1 MANQKEYKIII
12 NGIKESIDG
21 IGTLQD
27 SLDKLGKKVEE
38 SGGHFQTA
46 SKGMDELAK
55 TNQKIA
61 QYNEEYQK
69 ALAAN
74 KAVLAD
80 NAKAIKSQLDLEKA
94 NLTVQAN
101 LQDTYAQKQ
110 QLLTAL
116 GKVIK
121 NTTGDTSALKEQYAS
136 LNQELKDFDAELG
149 NHQRNV
155 GDYEIATKSLK
166 AQLKEIQE
174 EMANMLANGVDKA
187 DPKFVELSKKAGTLK
202 DAMGDARQEVDR
214 FASDTKKLDDVV
226 NIAQSAT
233 AAFTLYKGAM
243 SAFGIETEGAVE
255 AIQKLQGAMAILQ
268 SLKQLQE
275 SLNQNSA
282 TAKLFSK
289 AMSMMGLSM
298 DGAATSAKALKVALV
313 GIGIGIIIA
322 LIAELTE
329 HWEDLAEAI
338 GLSTK
343 AQKEANKEFSTGVAA
358 YAKAKAELT
367 ALLIKLE
374 TFNGT
379 KKQEKELIEECN
391 RKYGDAFGHYKT
403 LAKWKDTLITKTEQ
417 YCQAMFLEAQMQ
429 EIINKLVK
437 ETERNEELK
446 RKVAKGDNR
455 TILELLTGQS
465 LSGMKKDLA
474 ESTNLI
480 KNYKEQLLKNQL
492 KLQEIISSSGLFPG
506 DDNGGGKGG
515 GGYKDKVEQAQKIFN
530 DYIKSQIEGL
540 EAAQAL
546 KDEIDKKNKK
556 ALEEEQK
563 RLERLKKLRDKDQD
577 AEYKYQK
584 ARLELDLEY
593 AETEEEKIKIKQKLL
608 DLETKIAKENAIAVA
623 AEQMGLS
630 TEELQQRLEM
640 TDEKWVGLNE
650 EQKQVLKTLLT
661 QLATIDTA
669 AETAGKKLSGS
680 SGGGSTGDSGNT
692 QNPLAKFFDNNI
704 VQGFVD
710 ATLDSIAVIGDA
722 IADLYDMELEEM
734 EEKLDQ
740 LAELHDEAVE
750 KVNESQDKISDL
762 NQKMK
767 DSSGAQ
773 LEAYKQQMADEMLL
787 LQQRQQEEKR
797 TQKEKEKQEEAIKKK
812 QKQARKDEMK
822 VQLIE
827 SIVNT
832 ALAVTKTFSAYPM
845 PFAAILGGIVSALG
859 AIQQAIIIKQM
870 SKLADGGLLSGPSHA
885 NGGIQVGNT
894 GVEVEGGEYVVNK
907 RSTAKYLPLLQS
919 INEEGARHKTV
930 ANQIGKM
937 ADGGQ
942 LNYERI
948 NSNLDS
954 LSTASIVASAIGGI
968 DLHPVV
974 SVVDINRGQR
984 NYTEVRQLAGAN
996 N

>member
-121 NTTGDTSALKEQYAS
+121 NTTGDTSELRSQYAQ
-136 LNQELKDFDAELG
+136 LNQELKDFDATMG

-155 GDYEIATKSLK
+155 GDYRGALKEAQAELKSLK
-166 AQLKEIQE
+166 GQLLDVAKGSE
-174 EMANMLANGVDKA
+174 EWEKLT
-187 DPKFVELSKKAGTLK
+187 KKAGDLEDK
-202 DAMGDARQEVDR
+202 IHDINDAIKRE
-214 FASDTKKLDDVV
+214 ASDTKVLDNVINV
-226 NIAQSAT
+226 AQSAT
-233 AAFTLYKGAM
+233 AAFTLWKGAM
-243 SAFGIETEGAVE
+243 SMFGVETEGAVE
-255 AIQKLQGAMAILQ
+255 AIQKLQGAMAVLQ
-268 SLKQLQE
+268 SLQQLQE
-275 SLNQNSA
+275 TLKGSTA
-282 TAKLFSK
+282 TAELFSK
-289 AMSMMGLSM
+289 GLKALTVSME
-298 DGAATSAKALKVALV
+298 GASTGAKALKVALM

-358 YAKAKAELT
+358 YAKTKAELT

-391 RKYGDAFGHYKT
+391 RTYGHAFGHYKT
-403 LAKWKDTLITKTEQ
+403 LAEWKNTLITKTEQ
-417 YCQAMFLEAQMQ
+417 YCKVMLLEAQMQ
-429 EIINKLVK
+429 EIINKLTK

-446 RKVAKGDNR
+446 RKVAKGDDR
-455 TILELLTGQS
+455 SILELLTGQS

-492 KLQEIISSSGLFPG
+492 EIQKIISSSGLFPG

-540 EAAQAL
+540 KAAQAL
-546 KDEIDKKNKK
+546 RDEINEKQKKDAEDVAKAKDKLSKSEYERDLAILDAEKERLTIEGKYLTNEEDIKKNKDK
-556 ALEEEQK
+556 INALEAK
-563 RLERLKKLRDKDQD
+563 RLKIVRDRAVLEAKNSAASELGIDPSKIDEILDYTTGKYKD
-577 AEYKYQK
+577 
-584 ARLELDLEY
+584 L
-593 AETEEEKIKIKQKLL
+593 TEQQKLVIDNLVTQMETL
-608 DLETKIAKENAIAVA
+608 DI
-623 AEQMGLS
+623 G
-630 TEELQQRLEM
+630 
-640 TDEKWVGLNE
+640 
-650 EQKQVLKTLLT
+650 
-661 QLATIDTA
+661 LATA
-669 AETAGKKLSGS
+669 LSKLFGGDGNSGGS
-680 SGGGSTGDSGNT
+680 SGATNAFSKWFGDDLT
-692 QNPLAKFFDNNI
+692 QAFMELG
-704 VQGFVD
+704 QM
-710 ATLDSIAVIGDA
+710 TLDAV
-722 IADLYDMELEEM
+722 ADTLSMTMDWVIEEAQD
-734 EEKLDQ
+734 KLDEVS
-740 LAELHDEAVE
+740 ELHDEAVE
-750 KVNESQDKISDL
+750 KVAESQDRISEL
-762 NQKMK
+762 NDKMRE
-767 DSSGAQ
+767 SSGAQ
-773 LEAYKQQMADEMLL
+773 LEQYKQQMVDEMLL
-787 LQQRQQEEKR
+787 LQQREQEEKR
-797 TQKEKEKQEEAIKKK
+797 LQKEKEKREKELEKK
-812 QKQARKDEMK
+812 QRQQQKQEMV
-822 VQLIE
+822 VQLIQ
-827 SIVNT
+827 SISST
-832 ALAVTKTFSAYPM
+832 ALGVMKA
-845 PFAAILGGIVSALG
+845 FAQFGPVMGAIMGGIVSTMG
-859 AIQQAIIIKQM
+859 AIQQAIIMKQI
-870 SKLADGGLLSGPSHA
+870 SKMADGGFLSGPSHA
-885 NGGIQVGNT
+885 NGGIPVGNT

-907 RSTAKYLPLLQS
+907 RSTKKYLPLLQS

-954 LSTASIVASAIGGI
+954 LSTASIVASAISGI

-974 SVVDINRGQR
+974 SVVDINREQR

>member
-55 TNQKIA
+55 TEEKIKN
-61 QYNEEYQK
+61 YNEEYAT

-80 NAKAIKSQLDLEKA
+80 HNKEVKAKIDLEKA
-94 NLTVQAN
+94 EITVQEG
-101 LQDTYAQKQ
+101 LTDTYAHKQ

-121 NTTGDTSALKEQYAS
+121 NTTGDTSALKEQYAQ

-155 GDYEIATKSLK
+155 GDYGQATKNLK
-166 AQLKEIQE
+166 QELREMQE
-174 EMANMLANGVDKA
+174 EMADMIAKGIDKA
-187 DPKFVELSKKAGTLK
+187 DPKFVALAQKAGQLK

-214 FASDTKKLDDVV
+214 FASDTKKLDDVI

-255 AIQKLQGAMAILQ
+255 AIQKLQGAMAVLQ

-275 SLNQNSA
+275 SLEQNSA
-282 TAKLFSK
+282 TAKIFSK
-289 AMSMMGLSM
+289 AMAMMGLSM
-298 DGAATSAKALKVALV
+298 DGATKASKLLRIGLA
-313 GIGIGIIIA
+313 GIGIGLIIGLVMT
-322 LIAELTE
+322 LIEYWDDIKKSFTDTFPILKTLSDKFNGLTGIIRGVGQAIVHWLTNPIITFAKVIKKVFSGDFKGAIEEAKNGIINQFTGLKTAFFKGVEDSRKKVETEAEKTKNSVIKTAKETVDTTKKYLDDWVKAEKDANKIVDDERKKAYEAEL
-329 HWEDLAEAI
+329 
-338 GLSTK
+338 
-343 AQKEANKEFSTGVAA
+343 
-358 YAKAKAELT
+358 
-367 ALLIKLE
+367 
-374 TFNGT
+374 
-379 KKQEKELIEECN
+379 
-391 RKYGDAFGHYKT
+391 
-403 LAKWKDTLITKTEQ
+403 
-417 YCQAMFLEAQMQ
+417 
-429 EIINKLVK
+429 
-437 ETERNEELK
+437 
-446 RKVAKGDNR
+446 
-455 TILELLTGQS
+455 
-465 LSGMKKDLA
+465 
-474 ESTNLI
+474 
-480 KNYKEQLLKNQL
+480 
-492 KLQEIISSSGLFPG
+492 
-506 DDNGGGKGG
+506 
-515 GGYKDKVEQAQKIFN
+515 
-530 DYIKSQIEGL
+530 
-540 EAAQAL
+540 
-546 KDEIDKKNKK
+546 
-556 ALEEEQK
+556 K
-563 RLERLKKLRDKDQD
+563 RLERLKKLRKDNSK
-577 AEYKYQK
+577 AENDWQK
-584 ARLELDLEY
+584 QYLKLQLEY
-593 AETEEEKIKIKQKLL
+593 ANTEEEKIRIKKQIIDLDEKIAEQEAKNAAADAMGISVEELSKR
-608 DLETKIAKENAIAVA
+608 LET
-623 AEQMGLS
+623 
-630 TEELQQRLEM
+630 TE
-640 TDEKWVGLNE
+640 TTYVGLNE
-650 EQKQVLKTLLT
+650 EQKQILQTLIT
-661 QLATIDTA
+661 QVATIKMGAEEAMA
-669 AETAGKKLSGS
+669 ALGGS
-680 SGGGSTGDSGNT
+680 STSGSTGDSGDT
-692 QNPLAKFFDNNI
+692 QNPLAKLFDNNI

-710 ATLDSIAVIGDA
+710 VTLDSIAVIGDA
-722 IADLYDMELEEM
+722 IANLYDMELEEM
-734 EEKLDQ
+734 EDKLDQ

-797 TQKEKEKQEEAIKKK
+797 AQKEKEKQEEAIKKK

-885 NGGIQVGNT
+885 NGGIPVGNT

-968 DLHPVV
+968 EMHPVV

>member
-12 NGIKESIDG
+12 NGIKESIEG

-27 SLDKLGKKVEE
+27 SLDRLGKKVEE

-121 NTTGDTSALKEQYAS
+121 NTTGDTSALKEQYAT

-155 GDYEIATKSLK
+155 GDYGQATKNLKQELREMQEEIA
-166 AQLKEIQE
+166 
-174 EMANMLANGVDKA
+174 NMIANGIDKA
-187 DPKFVELSKKAGTLK
+187 DPKLVALAQKAGQLK

-233 AAFTLYKGAM
+233 AAFTLWKGAM
-243 SAFGIETEGAVE
+243 SMFGVETEGAVE
-255 AIQKLQGAMAILQ
+255 AIQKLQGAMAVLQ

-275 SLNQNSA
+275 SLEQNSA

-298 DGAATSAKALKVALV
+298 EGAATGAKALKVALV

-329 HWEDLAEAI
+329 HWEDLAKAI

-391 RKYGDAFGHYKT
+391 RSYGHAFGYYKT
-403 LAKWKDTLITKTEQ
+403 LAEWKNTLITKTEQ
-417 YCQAMFLEAQMQ
+417 YCQAMLLEAQMQ
-429 EIINKLVK
+429 EIVNKLLK
-437 ETERNEELK
+437 ETERNEELRK
-446 RKVAKGDNR
+446 KVAKGDDR
-455 TILELLTGQS
+455 SILELLFGTS
-465 LSGMKKDLA
+465 LRGMKRELA
-474 ESTNLI
+474 ESDKLI
-480 KNYKEQLLKNQL
+480 EDYKNKLLNKQLEFQK
-492 KLQEIISSSGLFPG
+492 IISSSGLFPG
-506 DDNGGGKGG
+506 DYKGG
-515 GGYKDKVEQAQKIFN
+515 GGHNDKVEQAQRIFS

-546 KDEIDKKNKK
+546 KDEIDKKDKK
-556 ALEEEQK
+556 AFEEEQK
-563 RLERLKKLRDKDQD
+563 RLERLKKLRNDNSK
-577 AEYKYQK
+577 AENDWQK
-584 ARLELDLEY
+584 QNLKLQLAN
-593 AETEEEKIKIKQKLL
+593 AKTEKEKIEIKKKLIDLDEEIATQEAKIS
-608 DLETKIAKENAIAVA
+608 A
-623 AEQMGLS
+623 AEAMGMSMEELENRLSNIDTTYFNLSEESKQTMQTLITMLS
-630 TEELQQRLEM
+630 TIKMGAEEARAA
-640 TDEKWVGLNE
+640 
-650 EQKQVLKTLLT
+650 
-661 QLATIDTA
+661 LA
-669 AETAGKKLSGS
+669 GS
-680 SGGGSTGDSGNT
+680 TSGSTGNSGDT
-692 QNPLAKFFDNNI
+692 QNPLAKFLNRDEVKAFI
-704 VQGFVD
+704 D

-797 TQKEKEKQEEAIKKK
+797 VQKEKEKQEEAIKKK

-845 PFAAILGGIVSALG
+845 PFAAILGGIVSTLG

-870 SKLADGGLLSGPSHA
+870 SKLADGGVLGGREHKDGGNPIPSM
-885 NGGIQVGNT
+885 
-894 GVEVEGGEYVVNK
+894 GVEVEKGEAVINK
-907 RSTAKYLPLLQS
+907 RSTAKYLPLLDAINAEGNGGKHTLLQS
-919 INEEGARHKTV
+919 SGNV
-930 ANQIGKM
+930 IGRY
-937 ADGGQ
+937 ADGGVLNYQRIDDNFNQ
-942 LNYERI
+942 LNG
-948 NSNLDS
+948 
-954 LSTASIVASAIGGI
+954 TAAIANAIGSI
-968 DLHPVV
+968 DFHPVV
-974 SVVDINRGQR
+974 SVQEISRVQR
-984 NYTEVRQLAGAN
+984 NVVEVRELSGARN
-996 N
+996 

>member
-1 MANQKEYKIII
+1 MADKKTYSIQI

-27 SLDKLGKKVEE
+27 SLDRLGKKVEE

-80 NAKAIKSQLDLEKA
+80 NANAIKSQLDLEKA
-94 NLTVQAN
+94 NLTVQEN
-101 LQDTYAQKQ
+101 LQDTYAHKQ

-121 NTTGDTSALKEQYAS
+121 NTTGDTSALKEQYAT

-155 GDYEIATKSLK
+155 GDYGQATKNLK
-166 AQLKEIQE
+166 QELREMQE
-174 EMANMLANGVDKA
+174 EMADMLVKGIDKA
-187 DPKFVELSKKAGTLK
+187 DPKFVELAKKAGTLK

-214 FASDTKKLDDVV
+214 FASDTKKLDDVI

-255 AIQKLQGAMAILQ
+255 AIQKLQGAMAVLQ

-275 SLNQNSA
+275 SLEQNSA
-282 TAKLFSK
+282 TAKIFSK

-298 DGAATSAKALKVALV
+298 DGATKASKLLKIGLA
-313 GIGIGIIIA
+313 GIGIGLIIGLVMT
-322 LIAELTE
+322 LIEYWDDIKKTFTDTFPILKTLSDKFNGLTGIIRGVGQAIVHWLTNPIITFAKVIKKVFSGDFKGAIEEAKNGIINQFTGLKTAFFKGVEDSRKKVETEAEKTKKSVTKTAKETVDTTKKCLDDWVKAEKDANKIVDDERKKAYEAEL
-329 HWEDLAEAI
+329 
-338 GLSTK
+338 
-343 AQKEANKEFSTGVAA
+343 
-358 YAKAKAELT
+358 
-367 ALLIKLE
+367 
-374 TFNGT
+374 
-379 KKQEKELIEECN
+379 
-391 RKYGDAFGHYKT
+391 
-403 LAKWKDTLITKTEQ
+403 
-417 YCQAMFLEAQMQ
+417 
-429 EIINKLVK
+429 
-437 ETERNEELK
+437 
-446 RKVAKGDNR
+446 
-455 TILELLTGQS
+455 
-465 LSGMKKDLA
+465 
-474 ESTNLI
+474 
-480 KNYKEQLLKNQL
+480 
-492 KLQEIISSSGLFPG
+492 
-506 DDNGGGKGG
+506 
-515 GGYKDKVEQAQKIFN
+515 
-530 DYIKSQIEGL
+530 
-540 EAAQAL
+540 
-546 KDEIDKKNKK
+546 
-556 ALEEEQK
+556 K
-563 RLERLKKLRDKDQD
+563 RLERLKKLRKDNSK
-577 AEYKYQK
+577 AENDWQK
-584 ARLELDLEY
+584 QYLKLQLEY
-593 AETEEEKIKIKQKLL
+593 AKTEEEKIRIKKQIIDL
-608 DLETKIAKENAIAVA
+608 DEKIAEQEAKNAA
-623 AEQMGLS
+623 ADTMKIS
-630 TEELQQRLEM
+630 VEELQQRLEM
-640 TDEKWVGLNE
+640 TEGKWAGLNE
-650 EQKQVLKTLLT
+650 EQKQVLKTLQT
-661 QLATIDTA
+661 QLETIKMGAEEARA
-669 AETAGKKLSGS
+669 ALGGS
-680 SGGGSTGDSGNT
+680 STSGSTGDSGDT
-692 QNPLAKFFDNNI
+692 QNPLAKLFDNNI

-722 IADLYDMELEEM
+722 IANLYDMELEEM

-797 TQKEKEKQEEAIKKK
+797 VQKEKEKQEEAIKKK

-845 PFAAILGGIVSALG
+845 PFAAILGGIVSTLG

-885 NGGIQVGNT
+885 NGGIPVGNT

-954 LSTASIVASAIGGI
+954 LSTASIVASAISGI

-974 SVVDINRGQR
+974 SVVDINREQR

>member
-61 QYNEEYQK
+61 EYNEEYAT

-80 NAKAIKSQLDLEKA
+80 HNKEVKAKIDLEKA
-94 NLTVQAN
+94 EITVQEG
-101 LQDTYAQKQ
+101 LTDTYAHKQ

-121 NTTGDTSALKEQYAS
+121 NTTGDTSALKEQYAT

-155 GDYEIATKSLK
+155 GDYGQATKNLK
-166 AQLKEIQE
+166 QELREMQE
-174 EMANMLANGVDKA
+174 EMADMIANGIDKA
-187 DPKFVELSKKAGTLK
+187 DPKFVELAKKAGTLK
-202 DAMGDARQEVDR
+202 DAMGDAREEVDR
-214 FASDTKKLDDVV
+214 FASDTKKLDDVI

-282 TAKLFSK
+282 TAKIFSK

-298 DGAATSAKALKVALV
+298 DGATKASKLLKIGLA
-313 GIGIGIIIA
+313 GIGIGLIIA
-322 LIAELTE
+322 LVSELVI
-329 HWEDLAEAI
+329 HWDELVGWFTKTFPALKN
-338 GLSTK
+338 LSTWFNKVRGAIAGVGEAVWATIKSFGSLGEILK
-343 AQKEANKEFSTGVAA
+343 ALFSGHWNEAVQIAKNNIKNISDAFKKGYADKMAEIQEGVTANHTKEEGKRVKATKKANKEIKDDTQKMLDDWV
-358 YAKAKAELT
+358 KAE
-367 ALLIKLE
+367 
-374 TFNGT
+374 
-379 KKQEKELIEECN
+379 
-391 RKYGDAFGHYKT
+391 R
-403 LAKWKDTLITKTEQ
+403 
-417 YCQAMFLEAQMQ
+417 
-429 EIINKLVK
+429 
-437 ETERNEELK
+437 
-446 RKVAKGDNR
+446 
-455 TILELLTGQS
+455 
-465 LSGMKKDLA
+465 
-474 ESTNLI
+474 
-480 KNYKEQLLKNQL
+480 
-492 KLQEIISSSGLFPG
+492 
-506 DDNGGGKGG
+506 
-515 GGYKDKVEQAQKIFN
+515 
-530 DYIKSQIEGL
+530 EGL

-546 KDEIDKKNKK
+546 RDKINEKQKKDAEGVAKAKDKLSKSEYERELAIIEAEKEQTKDKKKLNELEEKRLKLVKERAALEAKNSAASELGIDPSEIDSI
-556 ALEEEQK
+556 
-563 RLERLKKLRDKDQD
+563 
-577 AEYKYQK
+577 
-584 ARLELDLEY
+584 LDLTTGKY
-593 AETEEEKIKIKQKLL
+593 KDLTEQQKLVIDNL
-608 DLETKIAKENAIAVA
+608 KTQLETLDI
-623 AEQMGLS
+623 G
-630 TEELQQRLEM
+630 
-640 TDEKWVGLNE
+640 
-650 EQKQVLKTLLT
+650 
-661 QLATIDTA
+661 LATA
-669 AETAGKKLSGS
+669 LSKLFGGNGNSGGS
-680 SGGGSTGDSGNT
+680 SGT
-692 QNPLAKFFDNNI
+692 QNAFSKWFGDDLTQAFIELGQMTFDA
-704 VQGFVD
+704 VAD
-710 ATLDSIAVIGDA
+710 TLSMTMDWVI
-722 IADLYDMELEEM
+722 EEAQD
-734 EEKLDQ
+734 KLDEVS
-740 LAELHDEAVE
+740 ELHDEAVE
-750 KVNESQDKISDL
+750 KVAESQDRISEL
-762 NQKMK
+762 NDKMRE
-767 DSSGAQ
+767 SSGAQ
-773 LEAYKQQMADEMLL
+773 LEQYKQQMVDEMLL
-787 LQQRQQEEKR
+787 LQQREQEEKR
-797 TQKEKEKQEEAIKKK
+797 LQKEKEKREKELEKK
-812 QKQARKDEMK
+812 QHEQRKQDMQ
-822 VQLIE
+822 VQLLE
-827 SIVNT
+827 SITAT
-832 ALAVTKTFSAYPM
+832 ALGVMKA
-845 PFAAILGGIVSALG
+845 FAQFGPIMGAIMGGIISTIG
-859 AIQQAIIIKQM
+859 AVQQAIIMKQI
-870 SKLADGGLLSGPSHA
+870 SKMADGGLLSGPSHA
-885 NGGIQVGNT
+885 NGGIPVGNT

-954 LSTASIVASAIGGI
+954 LSTASIVASAISGI

-974 SVVDINRGQR
+974 SVVDINREQR

>member
-12 NGIKESIDG
+12 GGIKESIDG

-27 SLDKLGKKVEE
+27 SLDRLGKKVEE

-55 TNQKIA
+55 TEEKIKN
-61 QYNEEYQK
+61 YNEEYAT

-80 NAKAIKSQLDLEKA
+80 HNKEVKAKIDLEKA
-94 NLTVQAN
+94 EITVQEG
-101 LQDTYAQKQ
+101 LTDTYAHKQ

-121 NTTGDTSALKEQYAS
+121 NTTGDTSALKEQYAT

-155 GDYEIATKSLK
+155 GNYEIATKNLK
-166 AQLKEIQE
+166 AELKELTAQI
-174 EMANMLANGVDKA
+174 ASMLANGVDKA
-187 DPKFVELSKKAGTLK
+187 DPALAKLIDRAGKLA
-202 DAMGDARQEVDR
+202 DAMADARQEINR
-214 FASDTKKLDDVV
+214 SASDTRKLDDAI

-233 AAFTLYKGAM
+233 ATFTLWKGAM
-243 SAFGIETEGAVE
+243 SAFGVETEGAVE
-255 AIQKLQGAMAILQ
+255 AIQKLQGAMGVLQ
-268 SLKQLQE
+268 SLQQLQD
-275 SLNQNSA
+275 SLSQNSA
-282 TAKLFSK
+282 TAKIFSK
-289 AMSMMGLSM
+289 AISMMGISM
-298 DGAATSAKALKVALV
+298 DGATKASKLLKIGLM
-313 GIGIGIIIA
+313 GIGIGLIIA
-322 LIAELTE
+322 LVSELVI
-329 HWEDLAEAI
+329 HWDELVGWFTKTFPALKN
-338 GLSTK
+338 LSTWFNKVKGAIAGVGEAVWAAIKSFGSLGKILKALFSGHWGEAVEIAKNNLKIITNAFNKGYADEMGKIQEKVTLKQTEEENKRTKHNLEMLK
-343 AQKEANKEFSTGVAA
+343 AQKGNQAKFSKEGIALQKKDFEERKRLAKGNQDELNKIAVEEASFYREMQENKTAA
-358 YAKAKAELT
+358 AKKAASEREKIAKEEAERRKRIADDWAKAE
-367 ALLIKLE
+367 
-374 TFNGT
+374 
-379 KKQEKELIEECN
+379 
-391 RKYGDAFGHYKT
+391 R
-403 LAKWKDTLITKTEQ
+403 
-417 YCQAMFLEAQMQ
+417 
-429 EIINKLVK
+429 
-437 ETERNEELK
+437 
-446 RKVAKGDNR
+446 
-455 TILELLTGQS
+455 
-465 LSGMKKDLA
+465 
-474 ESTNLI
+474 
-480 KNYKEQLLKNQL
+480 
-492 KLQEIISSSGLFPG
+492 
-506 DDNGGGKGG
+506 
-515 GGYKDKVEQAQKIFN
+515 
-530 DYIKSQIEGL
+530 EGL
-540 EAAQAL
+540 EAAKAL
-546 KDEIDKKNKK
+546 RDETNEKQKKDAEGVAKAKDKLSKSEYERDLAILDAEKERLTIEGKYLTKEEDIRKNKDKINQLEAKRLKMVRDRAAIEAKNEAASALGIDPSKIDEILDLTTGKYKD
-556 ALEEEQK
+556 LTEEQK
-563 RLERLKKLRDKDQD
+563 LVIDNLKTQ
-577 AEYKYQK
+577 
-584 ARLELDLEY
+584 
-593 AETEEEKIKIKQKLL
+593 
-608 DLETKIAKENAIAVA
+608 LETLDI
-623 AEQMGLS
+623 G
-630 TEELQQRLEM
+630 
-640 TDEKWVGLNE
+640 
-650 EQKQVLKTLLT
+650 
-661 QLATIDTA
+661 LATA
-669 AETAGKKLSGS
+669 LSKLF
-680 SGGGSTGDSGNT
+680 GGESSTGDSDNT

-797 TQKEKEKQEEAIKKK
+797 VQKEKEKQEEAIKKK

-845 PFAAILGGIVSALG
+845 PFAAILGGIVSTLG

-885 NGGIQVGNT
+885 NGGIPVGNT

-954 LSTASIVASAIGGI
+954 LSTASIVASAISGI

-974 SVVDINRGQR
+974 SVQEISRVQR
-984 NYTEVRQLAGAN
+984 NIVEVRELSGARN
-996 N
+996 

>member
-55 TNQKIA
+55 TEEKIKN
-61 QYNEEYQK
+61 YNEEYAT

-74 KAVLAD
+74 KTVLAD
-80 NAKAIKSQLDLEKA
+80 HNKEVKAKIDLEKA
-94 NLTVQAN
+94 EITVQEG
-101 LQDTYAQKQ
+101 LTDTYAHKQ

-121 NTTGDTSALKEQYAS
+121 NTTGDTSALKEQYAT

-155 GDYEIATKSLK
+155 GDYGQATKNLK
-166 AQLKEIQE
+166 QELREMQE
-174 EMANMLANGVDKA
+174 EMADMIAKGIDKA
-187 DPKFVELSKKAGTLK
+187 DPKFVELAKKAGTLK

-214 FASDTKKLDDVV
+214 FASDTKKLDDVI

-255 AIQKLQGAMAILQ
+255 AIQKLQGAMSIIQ
-268 SLKQLQE
+268 SLKTLQE
-275 SLNQNSA
+275 TLNQNSA
-282 TAKLFSK
+282 TAKIFSK
-289 AMSMMGLSM
+289 VMSIMGLSM
-298 DGAATSAKALKVALV
+298 NGATKASKLLKIGLA
-313 GIGIGIIIA
+313 GIGIGLIIA
-322 LIAELTE
+322 LVSELVI
-329 HWEDLAEAI
+329 HWDELV
-338 GLSTK
+338 GWFTKTFPVLKNLSTWFNKVKGAIAGVGNAVWAAIKNLGMIPELLQAIFTGNFKK
-343 AQKEANKEFSTGVAA
+343 AIDIYKNSLKNIVNGFKTGYADKMAEIQEGVTENHTKEEKKRTNVTKKSAAERVNATKNANKEIKVDTQKMLDDLVKAEREGLKAA
-358 YAKAKAELT
+358 QALRDETNEKQKKDAESVAKAKDKLSKSEYEREL
-367 ALLIKLE
+367 AIIE
-374 TFNGT
+374 A
-379 KKQEKELIEECN
+379 EKEQTKDKKKLNELEEK
-391 RKYGDAFGHYKT
+391 R
-403 LAKWKDTLITKTEQ
+403 L
-417 YCQAMFLEAQMQ
+417 
-429 EIINKLVK
+429 KLVK
-437 ETERNEELK
+437 ERAALEAKNSAASEL
-446 RKVAKGDNR
+446 GIDPSEIDS
-455 TILELLTGQS
+455 ILDLTTG
-465 LSGMKKDLA
+465 KYKDL
-474 ESTNLI
+474 T
-480 KNYKEQLLKNQL
+480 EQ
-492 KLQEIISSSGLFPG
+492 
-506 DDNGGGKGG
+506 
-515 GGYKDKVEQAQKIFN
+515 
-530 DYIKSQIEGL
+530 
-540 EAAQAL
+540 
-546 KDEIDKKNKK
+546 
-556 ALEEEQK
+556 
-563 RLERLKKLRDKDQD
+563 
-577 AEYKYQK
+577 
-584 ARLELDLEY
+584 
-593 AETEEEKIKIKQKLL
+593 QKLVIDNL
-608 DLETKIAKENAIAVA
+608 KTQLETLDI
-623 AEQMGLS
+623 G
-630 TEELQQRLEM
+630 
-640 TDEKWVGLNE
+640 
-650 EQKQVLKTLLT
+650 
-661 QLATIDTA
+661 LATA
-669 AETAGKKLSGS
+669 LSKLF
-680 SGGGSTGDSGNT
+680 GGDGSTGDSGNT

-710 ATLDSIAVIGDA
+710 ATLETIAVIGDA

-797 TQKEKEKQEEAIKKK
+797 VQKEKEKQEEAIKKK

-870 SKLADGGLLSGPSHA
+870 SKLADGGVLGGREHKDGGNPIPSM
-885 NGGIQVGNT
+885 
-894 GVEVEGGEYVVNK
+894 GVEVEKGEAVINK
-907 RSTAKYLPLLQS
+907 RSTAKYLPLLDAINAEGNGGKHTLLQS
-919 INEEGARHKTV
+919 SGNV
-930 ANQIGKM
+930 IGRY
-937 ADGGQ
+937 ADGGVLNYQRIDDNFNQ
-942 LNYERI
+942 LNG
-948 NSNLDS
+948 
-954 LSTASIVASAIGGI
+954 TAAIANAIGSI
-968 DLHPVV
+968 DFHPVV
-974 SVVDINRGQR
+974 AITDINRGQK
-984 NYTEVRQLAGAN
+984 NLVEVRELAGASN
-996 N
+996 

>member
-121 NTTGDTSALKEQYAS
+121 NTTGDTSELRSQYAQ
-136 LNQELKDFDAELG
+136 LNQELKDFDATMG

-155 GDYEIATKSLK
+155 GDYRGALKEAQAELKSLK
-166 AQLKEIQE
+166 GQLLDVAKGSE
-174 EMANMLANGVDKA
+174 EWEKLT
-187 DPKFVELSKKAGTLK
+187 KKAGDLEDK
-202 DAMGDARQEVDR
+202 IHDINDAIKRE
-214 FASDTKKLDDVV
+214 ASDTKALDNVV

-233 AAFTLYKGAM
+233 AAFTLWKGAM
-243 SAFGIETEGAVE
+243 SMFGVETEGAVE
-255 AIQKLQGAMAILQ
+255 AIQKLQGAMAVLQ
-268 SLKQLQE
+268 SLQQLQE
-275 SLNQNSA
+275 TLKGSTA
-282 TAKLFSK
+282 TAELFSK
-289 AMSMMGLSM
+289 GLKALTVSME
-298 DGAATSAKALKVALV
+298 GASTGAKALKVALM

-322 LIAELTE
+322 LIAELVT
-329 HWEDLAEAI
+329 HWEDL
-338 GLSTK
+338 TK
-343 AQKEANKEFSTGVAA
+343 ALGFATNAQKEANEVMEAGTKA
-358 YAKAKAELT
+358 YAKAKAELDALT
-367 ALLIKLE
+367 AKVNA
-374 TFNGT
+374 FNGS
-379 KKQEKELIEECN
+379 KEQEKQLVDELN
-391 RKYGDAFGHYKT
+391 SKYGSAFGHYKT
-403 LAKWKDTLITKTEQ
+403 LAEWKDVLKKKTDAYIQ
-417 YCQAMFLEAQMQ
+417 SMMLEAQMQ
-429 EIINKLVK
+429 ATINQLSEAYTKQSEAKKKYDDRDNISWWQRLLGDSKTDRKK
-437 ETERNEELK
+437 EFEEANHNVAVLEEKVEGFAKQIVELNQNNELFNFSPTIEK
-446 RKVAKGDNR
+446 NGKKSIDKAKEVAKK
-455 TILELLTGQS
+455 I
-465 LSGMKKDLA
+465 A
-474 ESTNLI
+474 EEWV
-480 KNYKEQLLKNQL
+480 KAER
-492 KLQEIISSSGLFPG
+492 
-506 DDNGGGKGG
+506 
-515 GGYKDKVEQAQKIFN
+515 
-530 DYIKSQIEGL
+530 EGL

-546 KDEIDKKNKK
+546 RDETNEKQKKDAEGVAKAKDKLSKSEYERDLAILDAEKERLTIEGKYLTNEEDIRKNKDKINALEAKRLKIVRDRAVLEAKNSAASELGIDPSKIDEILDYTTGKYKN
-556 ALEEEQK
+556 LTEEQK
-563 RLERLKKLRDKDQD
+563 LVIDNLRTQV
-577 AEYKYQK
+577 ET
-584 ARLELDLEY
+584 LD
-593 AETEEEKIKIKQKLL
+593 I
-608 DLETKIAKENAIAVA
+608 
-623 AEQMGLS
+623 G
-630 TEELQQRLEM
+630 
-640 TDEKWVGLNE
+640 
-650 EQKQVLKTLLT
+650 
-661 QLATIDTA
+661 LATA
-669 AETAGKKLSGS
+669 LSKLF
-680 SGGGSTGDSGNT
+680 GGDGSTGNSGDT
-692 QNPLAKFFDNNI
+692 QNPLAKFLNRDEVKAFIDL
-704 VQGFVD
+704 
-710 ATLDSIAVIGDA
+710 TLDSIAVIGDA

-797 TQKEKEKQEEAIKKK
+797 VQKEKEKQEEAIKKK

-845 PFAAILGGIVSALG
+845 PFAAILGGIISTLG
-859 AIQQAIIIKQM
+859 AIQQGIIIKQM
-870 SKLADGGLLSGPSHA
+870 SKLAEGGLLSGPSHS
-885 NGGIQVGNT
+885 NGGIPVGNT

-954 LSTASIVASAIGGI
+954 LSTASIVASAISGI

-974 SVVDINRGQR
+974 SVVDINREQR

>member
-55 TNQKIA
+55 TEEKIKN
-61 QYNEEYQK
+61 YNEEYAT

-80 NAKAIKSQLDLEKA
+80 HNKEVKAKIDLEKA
-94 NLTVQAN
+94 EITVQEG
-101 LQDTYAQKQ
+101 LTDTYAHKQ

-121 NTTGDTSALKEQYAS
+121 NTTGDTSALKAQYAQ

-155 GDYEIATKSLK
+155 GDYGQATKNLK
-166 AQLKEIQE
+166 QELREMQE
-174 EMANMLANGVDKA
+174 EMADMIAKGIDKA
-187 DPKFVELSKKAGTLK
+187 DPKFVALAQKAGQLK

-214 FASDTKKLDDVV
+214 FASDTKKLDDVI

-255 AIQKLQGAMAILQ
+255 AIQKLQGAMAVLQ

-275 SLNQNSA
+275 SLEQNSA
-282 TAKLFSK
+282 TAKIFSK
-289 AMSMMGLSM
+289 AMAMMGLSM
-298 DGAATSAKALKVALV
+298 DGATKASKLLRIGLA
-313 GIGIGIIIA
+313 GIGIGLIIGLVMT
-322 LIAELTE
+322 LIEYWDDIKKSFTDTFPILKTLSDKFNGLTGIIRGVGQAIVHWLTNPIVTFAKVIKKVFSGDFRGAIEEAKNGIKNQFTGLKTAFFKGVEDSRKKVETEAEKTKKSVTKTAKETVDTTKKYLDDWVKAERDANKIVDDERKKAYEAEL
-329 HWEDLAEAI
+329 
-338 GLSTK
+338 
-343 AQKEANKEFSTGVAA
+343 
-358 YAKAKAELT
+358 
-367 ALLIKLE
+367 
-374 TFNGT
+374 
-379 KKQEKELIEECN
+379 
-391 RKYGDAFGHYKT
+391 
-403 LAKWKDTLITKTEQ
+403 
-417 YCQAMFLEAQMQ
+417 
-429 EIINKLVK
+429 
-437 ETERNEELK
+437 
-446 RKVAKGDNR
+446 
-455 TILELLTGQS
+455 
-465 LSGMKKDLA
+465 
-474 ESTNLI
+474 
-480 KNYKEQLLKNQL
+480 
-492 KLQEIISSSGLFPG
+492 
-506 DDNGGGKGG
+506 
-515 GGYKDKVEQAQKIFN
+515 
-530 DYIKSQIEGL
+530 
-540 EAAQAL
+540 
-546 KDEIDKKNKK
+546 
-556 ALEEEQK
+556 K
-563 RLERLKKLRDKDQD
+563 RLERLKKLRKDNSK
-577 AEYKYQK
+577 AENDWQK
-584 ARLELDLEY
+584 QYLKLQLEY
-593 AETEEEKIKIKQKLL
+593 AKTEEEKIRIKKQIIDLDEKIAEQEAKNAAADAMGISVEELSKR
-608 DLETKIAKENAIAVA
+608 LET
-623 AEQMGLS
+623 
-630 TEELQQRLEM
+630 TEA
-640 TDEKWVGLNE
+640 TYVGLNE
-650 EQKQVLKTLLT
+650 EQKQILQTLIT
-661 QLATIDTA
+661 QVATIKMGAEEAMA
-669 AETAGKKLSGS
+669 ALGGS
-680 SGGGSTGDSGNT
+680 STSGSTGDSGET
-692 QNPLAKFFDNNI
+692 QNPLAKLFDNNI

-722 IADLYDMELEEM
+722 IANLYDMELEEM

-773 LEAYKQQMADEMLL
+773 LEAYKQQMTDEMLL

-797 TQKEKEKQEEAIKKK
+797 VQKEKEKQEEAIKKK

-885 NGGIQVGNT
+885 NGGIPVGNT

>member
-12 NGIKESIDG
+12 GGIKESIEG

-27 SLDKLGKKVEE
+27 SLDRLGKKVEE

-61 QYNEEYQK
+61 EYNEEYAT

-80 NAKAIKSQLDLEKA
+80 HNKEVKAKIDLEKA
-94 NLTVQAN
+94 EITVQEG
-101 LQDTYAQKQ
+101 LTDTYAHKQ

-121 NTTGDTSALKEQYAS
+121 NTTGDTSELKAQYAT

-155 GDYEIATKSLK
+155 GDYEIATKNLK
-166 AQLKEIQE
+166 AELKELTAQI
-174 EMANMLANGVDKA
+174 ASMLANGVDKA
-187 DPKFVELSKKAGTLK
+187 DPALAKLIDRAGQLA
-202 DAMGDARQEVDR
+202 DAMADARQEINR
-214 FASDTKKLDDVV
+214 SASDTRKFDDAI

-233 AAFTLYKGAM
+233 AAFTLFKGAM
-243 SAFGIETEGAVE
+243 SAFGVETEGAVE
-255 AIQKLQGAMAILQ
+255 AIQKLQGAMGVLQ
-268 SLKQLQE
+268 SLQQLQD
-275 SLNQNSA
+275 SLSQNSA
-282 TAKLFSK
+282 TARILTK
-289 AMSMMGLSM
+289 SMNILTLGIK
-298 DGAATSAKALKVALV
+298 GTTTATKFLRIALAS
-313 GIGIGIIIA
+313 IGIGLIIGLVA
-322 LIAELTE
+322 TLVE
-329 HWEDLAEAI
+329 HWDDLKKVLKDTFPILNTISEKFNGLKGAI
-338 GLSTK
+338 IGAGMAIKNGLMYPFEKLGKSFMKLIKGDFKGALSEMTSGWSGWLDAIK
-343 AQKEANKEFSTGVAA
+343 KGFWDGVAISRQTNKEKEDDNKETNNKIKVDTQKMLDDLVKAEKKAREDIQKIREEELQNEKKRLEKLKALRKNNSKAEQDWQKQYLKLQLA
-358 YAKAKAELT
+358 YAK
-367 ALLIKLE
+367 
-374 TFNGT
+374 
-379 KKQEKELIEECN
+379 
-391 RKYGDAFGHYKT
+391 
-403 LAKWKDTLITKTEQ
+403 
-417 YCQAMFLEAQMQ
+417 
-429 EIINKLVK
+429 
-437 ETERNEELK
+437 
-446 RKVAKGDNR
+446 
-455 TILELLTGQS
+455 
-465 LSGMKKDLA
+465 
-474 ESTNLI
+474 
-480 KNYKEQLLKNQL
+480 
-492 KLQEIISSSGLFPG
+492 
-506 DDNGGGKGG
+506 
-515 GGYKDKVEQAQKIFN
+515 
-530 DYIKSQIEGL
+530 
-540 EAAQAL
+540 
-546 KDEIDKKNKK
+546 
-556 ALEEEQK
+556 
-563 RLERLKKLRDKDQD
+563 
-577 AEYKYQK
+577 
-584 ARLELDLEY
+584 
-593 AETEEEKIKIKQKLL
+593 TEEEKIRIKKQIIDL
-608 DLETKIAKENAIAVA
+608 DEKIAEQEVKNAA
-623 AEQMGLS
+623 ADAMGIS
-630 TEELQQRLEM
+630 VEELQQRLDM
-640 TDEKWVGLNE
+640 TEGKWAGLNE
-650 EQKQVLKTLLT
+650 EQKQVLQTLIT
-661 QLATIDTA
+661 QVDTIKMGAEEAMA
-669 AETAGKKLSGS
+669 ALGGGS
-680 SGGGSTGDSGNT
+680 SASGSTGDSGNT

-797 TQKEKEKQEEAIKKK
+797 VQKEKEKQEEAIKKK

-885 NGGIQVGNT
+885 NGGIPVGNT

-974 SVVDINRGQR
+974 SVVDINREQR